1 MQLPP
6 ECGASEA
13 CTQLSLE
20 EASTERPRQR
30 RHDAQCAETVCEW
43 PQGDRQMQS
52 APAEPGWNPQPWPSL
67 YPCHLRSWF
76 STVLW
81 DMHSGPP
88 VGAWLIPIP
97 GFHVLWYPKKVGSL
111 SGPRPGSLGAWKCA
125 FGQLRTAP
133 ASGSAPTSDPSRRSQ
148 RPVHAAHP
156 LLALWPPLKC
166 WVFRDQ
172 TASLRCSSSSGAGLL
187 CCGGVSHKCLN
198 REVCSGTS
206 GPPQHGPL
214 HGCAPVHVSRT
225 GLQGPGREGS
235 HPAVP
240 WTGRGAHPCTSRPF
254 LPWPAQACQGQEALK
269 GLSGLGVPVSSSGA
283 DWVGQRQA

>member
-1 MQLPP
+1 MAPRGQADAERACRARLGSPAMAVSAPLPP
-6 ECGASEA
+6 A
-13 CTQLSLE
+13 
-20 EASTERPRQR
+20 
-30 RHDAQCAETVCEW
+30 
-43 PQGDRQMQS
+43 
-52 APAEPGWNPQPWPSL
+52 
-67 YPCHLRSWF
+67 
-76 STVLW
+76 VLVQY
-81 DMHSGPP
+81 SP
-88 VGAWLIPIP
+88 VGHAFWATRGGLAYSHPWLPCP
-97 GFHVLWYPKKVGSL
+97 LVSQEGRVLL

-125 FGQLRTAP
+125 SGQQRTAP
-133 ASGSAPTSDPSRRSQ
+133 ASGSALPSDPSRRSQ

-172 TASLRCSSSSGAGLL
+172 TASLGCSSSSGAGLL

-235 HPAVP
+235 LPAVP
-240 WTGRGAHPCTSRPF
+240 WTGRGAHPCTFRPF
-254 LPWPAQACQGQEALK
+254 PTWPAQACQGQEALK
-269 GLSGLGVPVSSSGA
+269 GLGGLRVPARDRKSV
-283 DWVGQRQA
+283 V